1 MTTIYTNAKTA
12 FFIMYPNF
20 NCRRF
25 TVPEVSDDGWE
36 SELNPE
42 SEIVKARALVDPS
55 ILRLSPIPEMHF
67 QFERIGFFVVD
78 KDSTVMT

>member
-1 MTTIYTNAKTA
+1 
-12 FFIMYPNF
+12 MYPNF
-20 NCRRF
+20 NCHRF